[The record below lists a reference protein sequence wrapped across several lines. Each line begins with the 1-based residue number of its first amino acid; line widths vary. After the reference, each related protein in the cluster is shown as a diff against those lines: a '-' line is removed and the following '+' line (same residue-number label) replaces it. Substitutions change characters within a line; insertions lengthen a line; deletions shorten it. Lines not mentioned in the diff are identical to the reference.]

1 MDTVNLVNKTCN
13 EITNKLFNSLA
24 VNTENITP
32 NDNIV
37 STNFLIFGYE
47 LSLFS
52 IFIIIIIL
60 IVVLKFIYSWLFSSK
75 SEEIVNITKSGN
87 VSSSEDEDEYEEDDD
102 EDISESN
109 NN

>member
-24 VNTENITP
+24 DNTDNISP
-32 NDNIV
+32 SDNIV

-52 IFIIIIIL
+52 IFIIVIVL
-60 IVVLKFIYSWLFSSK
+60 IVVLKFLYSWFFSSK
-75 SEEIVNITKSGN
+75 NEEIVNITKSDN
-87 VSSSEDEDEYEEDDD
+87 VSSTDSDED
-102 EDISESN
+102 DISTSN
-109 NN
+109 ND

>member
-24 VNTENITP
+24 DNSDNISP
-32 NDNIV
+32 SENIV

-52 IFIIIIIL
+52 IFIIVIVL
-60 IVVLKFIYSWLFSSK
+60 IVVLKFLYSWFFSSK
-75 SEEIVNITKSGN
+75 NEEIVNITKSDN
-87 VSSSEDEDEYEEDDD
+87 ISSTESDD
-102 EDISESN
+102 EDDNSTSN
-109 NN
+109 ND

>member
-24 VNTENITP
+24 DNSDNISP
-32 NDNIV
+32 SENIV

-52 IFIIIIIL
+52 IFIIVVIL
-60 IVVLKFIYSWLFSSK
+60 IVVLKFLYSWFFCSK
-75 SEEIVNITKSGN
+75 NEEIVNITKSDN
-87 VSSSEDEDEYEEDDD
+87 ISSTDSDD
-102 EDISESN
+102 EDDISTSN
-109 NN
+109 ND

>member
-24 VNTENITP
+24 DNSNNISP
-32 NDNIV
+32 SDNIV

-52 IFIIIIIL
+52 IFIIVIVL
-60 IVVLKFIYSWLFSSK
+60 IVVLKFLYSWFFNSK
-75 SEEIVNITKSGN
+75 NEEIVNITKSDN
-87 VSSSEDEDEYEEDDD
+87 ISSTDSDNEDDN
-102 EDISESN
+102 STSN
-109 NN
+109 ND

>member
-24 VNTENITP
+24 DNSDNISP
-32 NDNIV
+32 SDNIV

-52 IFIIIIIL
+52 IFIIVIVL
-60 IVVLKFIYSWLFSSK
+60 IVVLKFLYSWFFSSK
-75 SEEIVNITKSGN
+75 NEEIVNITKSDN
-87 VSSSEDEDEYEEDDD
+87 VSSTESDD
-102 EDISESN
+102 EDDISTSN
-109 NN
+109 ND

>member
-24 VNTENITP
+24 DNSDNISP
-32 NDNIV
+32 SDNIV

-52 IFIIIIIL
+52 IFIIVIVL
-60 IVVLKFIYSWLFSSK
+60 IVVLKFLYSWFFNSK
-75 SEEIVNITKSGN
+75 NEEIVNITKSDN
-87 VSSSEDEDEYEEDDD
+87 ISSTDSDNEDDN
-102 EDISESN
+102 STSN
-109 NN
+109 ND

>member
-24 VNTENITP
+24 DNSDNISP
-32 NDNIV
+32 SDNIV

-52 IFIIIIIL
+52 IFIIVIVL
-60 IVVLKFIYSWLFSSK
+60 IVVLKFLYSLFFSSK
-75 SEEIVNITKSGN
+75 NEEIVNITKSDN
-87 VSSSEDEDEYEEDDD
+87 VSSTESDD
-102 EDISESN
+102 EDDISTSN
-109 NN
+109 ND

>member
-24 VNTENITP
+24 DNSDNISP
-32 NDNIV
+32 SDNIV

-52 IFIIIIIL
+52 IFIIVIVL
-60 IVVLKFIYSWLFSSK
+60 IVVLKFLYSWFFSSK
-75 SEEIVNITKSGN
+75 NEEIVNITKSDN
-87 VSSSEDEDEYEEDDD
+87 VSSTESDD
-102 EDISESN
+102 EDDITTSN
-109 NN
+109 ND

>member
-24 VNTENITP
+24 DNSDNISP
-32 NDNIV
+32 SDNIV

-52 IFIIIIIL
+52 IFIIVIVL
-60 IVVLKFIYSWLFSSK
+60 IVVLKFLYSWFFSSK
-75 SEEIVNITKSGN
+75 NEEIVNITKSDN
-87 VSSSEDEDEYEEDDD
+87 ISSTESDD
-102 EDISESN
+102 EDDISTSN
-109 NN
+109 ND

>member
-24 VNTENITP
+24 DNSDNISP
-32 NDNIV
+32 SDNIV

-52 IFIIIIIL
+52 IFIIIIVL
-60 IVVLKFIYSWLFSSK
+60 IVVLKFLYSWFFSSK
-75 SEEIVNITKSGN
+75 NEEIVNITKSDN
-87 VSSSEDEDEYEEDDD
+87 ISSTESDD
-102 EDISESN
+102 EDDISTSN
-109 NN
+109 ND

>member
-24 VNTENITP
+24 DNSDNISP
-32 NDNIV
+32 SENIV

-52 IFIIIIIL
+52 IFIIVVIL
-60 IVVLKFIYSWLFSSK
+60 IVVLKFLYSWFFSSK
-75 SEEIVNITKSGN
+75 NEEIVNITKSDN
-87 VSSSEDEDEYEEDDD
+87 ISSTDSDD
-102 EDISESN
+102 EDDISTSN
-109 NN
+109 ND

>member
-1 MDTVNLVNKTCN
+1 MDAVNLVNKTCN

-24 VNTENITP
+24 DNSDNITP
-32 NDNIV
+32 SDNII

-52 IFIIIIIL
+52 IFIIVIVL
-60 IVVLKFIYSWLFSSK
+60 IVVLKFLYSWFFGSK
-75 SEEIVNITKSGN
+75 HEEIVNIAKSDN
-87 VSSSEDEDEYEEDDD
+87 DSSTESDD
-102 EDISESN
+102 EDDIFTSN

>member
-24 VNTENITP
+24 DNSNNISP
-32 NDNIV
+32 SDNIV

-52 IFIIIIIL
+52 IFIIVIVL
-60 IVVLKFIYSWLFSSK
+60 IVVLKFLYSWFFSSK
-75 SEEIVNITKSGN
+75 NEEIVNISKTDN
-87 VSSSEDEDEYEEDDD
+87 VSSTDSNDED
-102 EDISESN
+102 DISTSN
-109 NN
+109 ND

>member
-24 VNTENITP
+24 DNSDNISP
-32 NDNIV
+32 SYNIV

-52 IFIIIIIL
+52 IFIIVIVL
-60 IVVLKFIYSWLFSSK
+60 IVVLKFLYSWFFSSK
-75 SEEIVNITKSGN
+75 NEEIVNITKSDN
-87 VSSSEDEDEYEEDDD
+87 VSSTESDD
-102 EDISESN
+102 EDDVSTSN
-109 NN
+109 ND

>member
-24 VNTENITP
+24 DNSDNISP
-32 NDNIV
+32 SDNIV

-52 IFIIIIIL
+52 IFIIIIVL
-60 IVVLKFIYSWLFSSK
+60 IVVLKFLYSWFFSSK
-75 SEEIVNITKSGN
+75 NEEIVNITKSDN
-87 VSSSEDEDEYEEDDD
+87 VTSIESDDEEDDV
-102 EDISESN
+102 STSN
-109 NN
+109 ND